1 MIEFP
6 IQVSALKVNQPLG
19 TYFVAVLPAE
29 LLLKVCYSHALSASL
44 NSDKA
49 GYHVEGTQ
57 RLKKPKRM
65 PQIADYINRSDSAF
79 PGTIILAANFRQDSG
94 LILGSDEDENQS
106 DKEWRVES
114 TDKDRYTLIIPTKEK
129 LAAVIDGQHRL
140 FAFADSKPEKLNMDL
155 ICSVFLD
162 LPKPF
167 QAQLFATINS
177 TQEKVDKSLT
187 YELFGYN
194 LNEEDEEY
202 WSPDK
207 LAVFLTRK
215 LSTEPDSPLSG
226 RIIIAPRRDQFLE
239 DATARRD
246 WKISTAV
253 VVEGIMRLFSSNP
266 KKDINNLLESNPKRR
281 VDIKDMR
288 IDKSPLR
295 QAYINSEDIVIYKMT
310 INFLIA
316 CQNLFWSKASDNSFI
331 TRTVG
336 IQALFDILKGMAQ
349 RSYED
354 KKIGVNYFEKILTP
368 AASVDFSLE
377 KYRNAS
383 GSGRG
388 IIRKEIES
396 KIFSDRIIR

>member
-1 MIEFP
+1 MNFP
-6 IQVSALKVNQPLG
+6 VRVSALKVEQPLG
-19 TYFVAVLPAE
+19 LYYVAVLPAE
-29 LLLKVCYSHALSASL
+29 LLLKVSYSHALSASL
-44 NSDKA
+44 DSEKA

-65 PQIADYINRSDSAF
+65 PQIADYINRPDSAF
-79 PGTIILAANFRQDSG
+79 PGTIILAANFQKDDG
-94 LILGSDEDENQS
+94 LILGSDDNNNQS
-106 DKEWRVES
+106 HKEWMIEAD
-114 TDKDRYTLIIPTKEK
+114 TNGNFTLIIPTDEK

-140 FAFADSKPEKLNMDL
+140 FAFADAKPERLEMDL
-155 ICSVFLD
+155 ICSIFLD

-194 LNEEDEEY
+194 LNEEEEEY

-215 LSTEPDSPLSG
+215 LSTDPESPLSG
-226 RIIIAPRRDQFLE
+226 RIVIAPRRDKALDDISSQ
-239 DATARRD
+239 RD

-266 KKDINNLLESNPKRR
+266 KKDINNLLDTKQRR
-281 VDIKDMR
+281 RLDIDQMR
-288 IDKSPLR
+288 TDRSPLR

-316 CQNLFWSKASDNSFI
+316 CENLFWKNAPSDSFI
-331 TRTVG
+331 TRTTGV
-336 IQALFDILKGMAQ
+336 QALFDILRILSSNA
-349 RSYED
+349 YTE
-354 KKIGVNYFEKILTP
+354 KKISVSYFEQILAP
-368 AASVDFSLE
+368 AAVIDFSE
-377 KYRNAS
+377 EEYKNAS

-388 IIRKEIES
+388 IIRRAIES
-396 KIFSDRIIR
+396 KIF